1 MWEKHPG
8 VRFAAEI
15 GSVQNQRRLAEV
27 FAKCRSAAVLHAA
40 PYELLER
47 MITGRVERVGAAQ
60 YGGGAGTG
68 HKRRAW
74 PIKKLGGGGGS

>member
-27 FAKCRSAAVLHAA
+27 FAKYRSAAVLHAA

-47 MITGRVERVGAAQ
+47 MITGRVERVGRLSTAVGQGQA
-60 YGGGAGTG
+60 TSDV
-68 HKRRAW
+68 
-74 PIKKLGGGGGS
+74 LGR